1 MRILVTGG
9 AGFIG
14 SHTVIELIA
23 AGHTPVVVDNLS
35 NSSREALRRAGAC
48 MEDAQRGEN
57 GQMITKADLYRMGLS
72 GRENSAKKRAE
83 LIRELDLPEHLSA
96 DALLDV
102 INATMSREEF
112 FSRAALPAE
121 PTR

>member
-1 MRILVTGG
+1 
-9 AGFIG
+9 
-14 SHTVIELIA
+14 
-23 AGHTPVVVDNLS
+23 
-35 NSSREALRRAGAC
+35 
-48 MEDAQRGEN
+48 MEDSQRGEN

-102 INATMSREEF
+102 LNAIMSREEF
-112 FSRAALPAE
+112 IARAAPPE
-121 PTR
+121 EQTR